1 MAKKMF
7 IHKIHL
13 ILLACMISF
22 ISCSSDEN
30 IMQEKPVE
38 TVTILIATPQ
48 SVGTR
53 AVGDPG
59 EAVQE
64 GEDWDEMAVIFG
76 YTELEGAPTSSTSLP
91 VIVETLTKQAFE
103 NLPVYSG
110 TTYRQLRLN
119 IPKGKVHIYG
129 VTYSSDAANSPKAA
143 IQGCTTDVAVKALII
158 SNDYASG
165 DERQT
170 EKFLSVATGY
180 YQDDQSV
187 SGGLAEYEI
196 SKDADNGEL
205 KPIPS
210 MRLTR
215 LATKIDIQWDAQDAY
230 TQGYTDVKVEGFT
243 FYNTNTP
250 EEPGTEAGKG
260 KGCLFPE
267 LYPAT
272 GTETFAGKSE
282 FLNTSAVSKRNG
294 RVYHYVFPSNKRP
307 QVKFN
312 LSATKDG
319 NTQTPAYI
327 FEFANPI
334 QKSTWYKVNTTIRGV
349 TGNTTITLGT
359 N

>member
-64 GEDWDEMAVIFG
+64 GEDWDEMAIIFG
-76 YTELEGAPTSSTSLP
+76 YTELEGDPTSSTSLP

-129 VTYSSDAANSPKAA
+129 VTYSGDVANSPRED
-143 IQGCTTDVAVKALII
+143 ILGSGTDEAVRALSI

-165 DERQT
+165 DVK
-170 EKFLSVATGY
+170 KFLSVATGY
-180 YQDDQSV
+180 YKDDD
-187 SGGLAEYEI
+187 GNLAEYDVSSNNSI
-196 SKDADNGEL
+196 YGEPAP
-205 KPIPS
+205 KVPS

-319 NTQTPAYI
+319 TTQTPAYI
-327 FEFANPI
+327 FEFAKPI